1 MRSLSLDRLPDR
13 GQRRGRGSHETWVR
27 GRVQST
33 PPRGKEVTWT
43 KPRAT
48 WLTPY
53 SQNTQ
58 NKAAGLYNSSW
69 FYSKHFT
76 PRAEGK
82 KKKNTT
88 QNHFHWNQSPE
99 WYKCSNTTGK
109 AEIFLPQKCHLCIT
123 WNYYCCGNCNLSF
136 LDFKLERK
144 KERTQTWKSTSRV
157 CPHWTKVC
165 FFFWEAFHEI

>member
-82 KKKNTT
+82 KKKIPHRTI
-88 QNHFHWNQSPE
+88 S
-99 WYKCSNTTGK
+99 TGTNLLNDTS
-109 AEIFLPQKCHLCIT
+109 AVIPQEK
-123 WNYYCCGNCNLSF
+123 
-136 LDFKLERK
+136 RK
-144 KERTQTWKSTSRV
+144 
-157 CPHWTKVC
+157 
-165 FFFWEAFHEI
+165 FFFPRNVTYASHEITIAVGIVT